1 MPAEVEKAIAQAE
14 GTAVELVR
22 LGRVEDA
29 LRCVFGAIREA
40 LRPLVESARRQGE
53 MLGEFMKT
61 VREQRENMDELVK
74 SIREQRENIDR
85 LTKNVD
91 KLTEDVEALRRG
103 LELEAHMRRSDVGAV
118 RGEVVELR
126 VIRGLTDW
134 FKEHAPEYEVHGWPM
149 RRGPD
154 LVVEGKGVLA
164 AVEATVRPKAE
175 DVDQLIAGAGI
186 VKLEWGRKPDLLVIY
201 SYSGEVPEE
210 VAEYATEKGVK
221 IARGPRQ
228 LKKLLDEVAKA
239 REGRALHEPCSNG
252 L

>member
-14 GTAVELVR
+14 ETAIELVR

-40 LRPLVESARRQGE
+40 LRPLVESVRRQGE
-53 MLGEFMKT
+53 VRSELMETVGGQGERINEML
-61 VREQRENMDELVK
+61 K
-74 SIREQRENIDR
+74 SIEEQRENIDR
-85 LTKNVD
+85 LTADVRELTKNVS

-103 LELEAHMRRSDVGAV
+103 LELEAHMRRSEVEAV

-126 VIRGLTDW
+126 VMRGLADW
-134 FKEHAPEYEVHGWPM
+134 FEEHAPEYKVHGWPM

-154 LVVEGKGVLA
+154 LIVEGKGVLA

-186 VKLEWGRKPDLLVIY
+186 VKLEWGLKPDLPVIY
-201 SYSGEVPEE
+201 SYSGEMPED
-210 VAEYATEKGVK
+210 VATYAAEKGVRVV
-221 IARGPRQ
+221 RGPRE
-228 LKKLLDEVAKA
+228 LRALLDEVARAK
-239 REGRALHEPCSNG
+239 EGHSA
-252 L
+252 